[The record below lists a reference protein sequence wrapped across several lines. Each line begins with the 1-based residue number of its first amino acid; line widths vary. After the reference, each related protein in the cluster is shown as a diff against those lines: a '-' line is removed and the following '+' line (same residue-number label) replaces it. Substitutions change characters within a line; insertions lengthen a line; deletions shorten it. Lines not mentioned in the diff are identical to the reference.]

1 VANPAK
7 QISLALQGGGAH
19 GAFTWGV
26 IDRLLEDGRVEIRA
40 ATGASAGAMNA
51 VVLAAGLQEGGPA
64 AAREK
69 LEAFW
74 RGVNAVGGRNIF
86 GDIGAWSRAF
96 DAPDWLKATP
106 GWQMAQGF
114 AAAFSPYDFNPLN
127 LNPLHDV
134 LEEQVNFAALRKS
147 SPIAL
152 YVSATGVQSGKS
164 RVFRTDE
171 LTGRHVMAS
180 ACLPHLF
187 QAVTIDG
194 EAYWDGGYAGN
205 PPITPLVRECDS
217 NDTILVPVN
226 PIERPGI
233 PRSAR
238 EIIDRVNEVS
248 FNASLLKE
256 LRMIAVLRRVVN
268 PGDQEGARW
277 AGMRMHMIASETVAR
292 LGVSSKSN
300 TEWEFFCFLREEG
313 RRRADEFLAAHADD
327 LGHRSTVDIEKL
339 LTD

>member
-1 VANPAK
+1 
-7 QISLALQGGGAH
+7 
-19 GAFTWGV
+19 
-26 IDRLLEDGRVEIRA
+26 
-40 ATGASAGAMNA
+40 MNA

-194 EAYWDGGYAGN
+194 EAYWDGGYLAN
-205 PPITPLVRECDS
+205 PALWPLFYDPTPAD
-217 NDTILVPVN
+217 ILIVN
-226 PIERPGI
+226 INPFSRPAA
-233 PRSAR
+233 PRGAAAIVDR
-238 EIIDRVNEVS
+238 LNEII
-248 FNASLLKE
+248 FNASLVSE
-256 LRMIAVLRRVVN
+256 LRAIAFVQKLIEDGLLTEDAQGRYRHMLIHAVDAGRWL
-268 PGDQEGARW
+268 GDL
-277 AGMRMHMIASETVAR
+277 GMD
-292 LGVSSKSN
+292 SKFD
-300 TEWEFFCFLREEG
+300 TEWS
-313 RRRADEFLAAHADD
+313 FLAGLRDRGRAAADAWLKAD
-327 LGHRSTVDIEKL
+327 LRHVGHRSSVDLKAQFL
-339 LTD
+339 